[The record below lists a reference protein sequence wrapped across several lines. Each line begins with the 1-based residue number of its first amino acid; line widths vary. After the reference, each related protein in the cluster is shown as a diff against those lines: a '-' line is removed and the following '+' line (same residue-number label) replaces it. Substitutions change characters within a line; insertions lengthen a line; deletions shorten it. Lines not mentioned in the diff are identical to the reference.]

1 MMRIK
6 MGLICLALLTVA
18 LSACADTLNFETG
31 APCAFIATTPLASYG
46 GLTFSGGGAILD
58 QCGNFGINA
67 HSGVDFL
74 AFATGTYATGP
85 EFIDFPSAVSSV
97 SIFAGDGDS
106 GSFTLQA
113 FDGSENSLGQDV
125 ETNPGGQYVELQ
137 VSADGIETVEL
148 SSNLGAWVADD
159 LSFNGSENPTVP
171 EPASMLLLGGGL
183 AGLARILRGRKR

>member
-1 MMRIK
+1 MRLKI
-6 MGLICLALLTVA
+6 GLFCLALL
-18 LSACADTLNFETG
+18 
-31 APCAFIATTPLASYG
+31 
-46 GLTFSGGGAILD
+46 
-58 QCGNFGINA
+58 
-67 HSGVDFL
+67 
-74 AFATGTYATGP
+74 ATGP